1 MTQAATASQA
11 PRPGVNPTSLA
22 ELKASTR
29 SLPAETQIG
38 FFTAGGLDLMQRAAH
53 LLSNSTLV
61 PKQYQSLWVKRDK
74 YGNQEGQPTKNP
86 NAISNCVLA
95 LNMSQRLGADPLMI
109 MQNLYIVEGR
119 PGWSSQFITAAIN
132 ACGKFSPLRFEI
144 EDLGEKNFEWSEK
157 VWEQNPQNGRN
168 FRKDV
173 SKNARLRNMKCV
185 AWAIEKATGERISSP
200 PVSIEMAVL
209 EGWYGKD
216 GSKWKTMPEVM
227 LRYRAASFFGKLY
240 APELLMGIQTAE
252 EIHDTIDL
260 SEMSP
265 GSFGLDEEP
274 KPMTMDDIK
283 ATLPQAAPGEHIDM
297 DTGEVTPKE
306 PVPARA
312 KAPAQEKAPVAQKEQ
327 RVAPKEPAPQPQV
340 QNSQN
345 PNAFPCPRTDGATMV
360 TEADCE
366 KCNQRTSCTEW
377 AVDLPEEG

>member
-1 MTQAATASQA
+1 MTQAATAPQA
-11 PRPGVNPTSLA
+11 PRPGVNTTSLA
-22 ELKASTR
+22 ELKAQTN
-29 SLPAETQIG
+29 SLPAETQLS
-38 FFTAGGLDLMQRAAH
+38 FFTAGGFALMQRGAA
-53 LLSNSTLV
+53 LLSSSTLV
-61 PKQYQSLWVKRDK
+61 PSAYRAEIEEKK
-74 YGNQEGQPTKNP
+74 YGRVTGVKQNP
-86 NAISNCVLA
+86 NAMPNCVLA
-95 LNMSQRLGADPLMI
+95 LNMSQRMGADPLMV
-109 MQNLYIVEGR
+109 MQNLYIVDGR
-119 PGWSSQFITAAIN
+119 PAWSSQFIIAAIN
-132 ACGKFSPLRFEI
+132 ACGKFSPLRFTI
-144 EDLGEKNFEWSEK
+144 EELGEKEVEWITTK
-157 VWEQNPQNGRN
+157 WESNPNGGRDVP
-168 FRKDV
+168 KDV
-173 SKNARLRNMKCV
+173 QHKAKIMNRQCR
-185 AWAIEKATGERISSP
+185 AWAIEKSTGERLDG
-200 PVSIEMAVL
+200 PVVSMDMAVA
-209 EGWYGKD
+209 EGWFGKA
-216 GSKWKTMPEVM
+216 GSKWQTMPEVM

-312 KAPAQEKAPVAQKEQ
+312 KAPVQAQPTVQKEE
-327 RVAPKEPAPQPQV
+327 RAAPTEPAPQPQQ

-366 KCNQRTSCTEW
+366 KCNQRTRCPEW

>member
-1 MTQAATASQA
+1 MTQAATAPQA
-11 PRPGVNPTSLA
+11 PRPGVNTTSLA

-74 YGNQEGQPTKNP
+74 YGNQEGQPTQNP

-312 KAPAQEKAPVAQKEQ
+312 KAPTQAQPPVQKEE
-327 RVAPKEPAPQPQV
+327 RAEPAPQPQQ

-366 KCNQRTSCTEW
+366 KCNQRTRCPEW

>member
-1 MTQAATASQA
+1 MTQAATAPQA

-74 YGNQEGQPTKNP
+74 YGNQEGQPTQNP

-252 EIHDTIDL
+252 EIHDAIDL

-306 PVPARA
+306 SVPARA
-312 KAPAQEKAPVAQKEQ
+312 KAPIQAQPPVQKEE
-327 RVAPKEPAPQPQV
+327 RAEPAPQPQQ

-345 PNAFPCPRTDGATMV
+345 PNAFPCPRTDGATIV

-366 KCNQRTSCTEW
+366 KCNQRTRCPEW
-377 AVDLPEEG
+377 AVDLPEEV

>member
-1 MTQAATASQA
+1 MTQAATAPQA

-74 YGNQEGQPTKNP
+74 YGNQEGQPTQNP

-312 KAPAQEKAPVAQKEQ
+312 KAPIQAQPPVQKEE
-327 RVAPKEPAPQPQV
+327 RAEPAPQPQQ

-345 PNAFPCPRTDGATMV
+345 PNAFPCPRSDDKRRV
-360 TEADCE
+360 TETDCE
-366 KCNQRTSCTEW
+366 QCKQRAGCPEW

>member
-1 MTQAATASQA
+1 MTQAATAPQA

-74 YGNQEGQPTKNP
+74 YGNQEGQPTQNP

-144 EDLGEKNFEWSEK
+144 EDLGEKSFEWSEK

-312 KAPAQEKAPVAQKEQ
+312 KAPIQAQPPVQKEE
-327 RVAPKEPAPQPQV
+327 RAEPAPQPQQ

-366 KCNQRTSCTEW
+366 KCNQRTRCPEW
-377 AVDLPEEG
+377 AVDLPEEV

>member
-1 MTQAATASQA
+1 MTQAATTPQA
-11 PRPGVNPTSLA
+11 PRPGVNTTSLA

-74 YGNQEGQPTKNP
+74 YGNQEGQPTQNP

-312 KAPAQEKAPVAQKEQ
+312 KAPVQAQPPVQKEE
-327 RVAPKEPAPQPQV
+327 RAVPTDPAPQPQQ
-340 QNSQN
+340 QNVQN
-345 PNAFPCPRTDGATMV
+345 PNAFPCPRSDDKRRV
-360 TEADCE
+360 TETDCE
-366 KCNQRTSCTEW
+366 QCKQRAGCPEW

>member
-74 YGNQEGQPTKNP
+74 YGNQEGQPTQNP

-283 ATLPQAAPGEHIDM
+283 ATLPPAAPGEHRDM

-312 KAPAQEKAPVAQKEQ
+312 KAPIQAQPPVQKEE
-327 RVAPKEPAPQPQV
+327 RPSPP
-340 QNSQN
+340 
-345 PNAFPCPRTDGATMV
+345 
-360 TEADCE
+360 
-366 KCNQRTSCTEW
+366 W
-377 AVDLPEEG
+377 

>member
-1 MTQAATASQA
+1 MTQAATAPQA

-74 YGNQEGQPTKNP
+74 YGNQEGQPTQNP

-312 KAPAQEKAPVAQKEQ
+312 KAPTQAQPPVQKEE
-327 RVAPKEPAPQPQV
+327 RAEPAPQPQQ

-366 KCNQRTSCTEW
+366 KCNQRTRCPEW
-377 AVDLPEEG
+377 AVDLPEEV

>member
-1 MTQAATASQA
+1 MTQAATTPQA
-11 PRPGVNPTSLA
+11 PRPGVNTTSLA
-22 ELKASTR
+22 ELKAQTN
-29 SLPAETQIG
+29 SLPAETQLS
-38 FFTAGGLDLMQRAAH
+38 FFTAGGFALMQRGAA
-53 LLSNSTLV
+53 LLSSSTLV
-61 PKQYQSLWVKRDK
+61 PSAYRAEIEEKK
-74 YGNQEGQPTKNP
+74 YGRVTGVKQNP
-86 NAISNCVLA
+86 NAMPNCVLA
-95 LNMSQRLGADPLMI
+95 LNMSQRMGADPLMV
-109 MQNLYIVEGR
+109 MQNLYIVDGR
-119 PGWSSQFITAAIN
+119 PAWSSQFIIAAIN
-132 ACGKFSPLRFEI
+132 ACGKFSPLRFTI
-144 EDLGEKNFEWSEK
+144 EELGEKEVEWITTK
-157 VWEQNPQNGRN
+157 WESNPNGGRDVP
-168 FRKDV
+168 KDV
-173 SKNARLRNMKCV
+173 QHKAKIMNRQCR
-185 AWAIEKATGERISSP
+185 AWAIEKSTGERLDG
-200 PVSIEMAVL
+200 PVVSMDMAVA
-209 EGWYGKD
+209 EGWFGKA
-216 GSKWKTMPEVM
+216 GSKWQTMPEVM

-312 KAPAQEKAPVAQKEQ
+312 KAPVQAQPPVQKEE
-327 RVAPKEPAPQPQV
+327 RAVPTEPAPQPQQ

-366 KCNQRTSCTEW
+366 KCNQRTSCPEW

>member
-1 MTQAATASQA
+1 MTQAATTPQA
-11 PRPGVNPTSLA
+11 PRPGVNTTSLA
-22 ELKASTR
+22 ELKAQTN
-29 SLPAETQIG
+29 SLPAETQLS
-38 FFTAGGLDLMQRAAH
+38 FFTAGGFALMQRGAA
-53 LLSNSTLV
+53 LLSSSTLV
-61 PKQYQSLWVKRDK
+61 PSAYRAEIEEKK
-74 YGNQEGQPTKNP
+74 YGRVTGVKQNP
-86 NAISNCVLA
+86 NAMPNCVLA
-95 LNMSQRLGADPLMI
+95 LNMSQRMGADPLMV
-109 MQNLYIVEGR
+109 MQNLYIVDGR
-119 PGWSSQFITAAIN
+119 PAWSSQFIIAAIN
-132 ACGKFSPLRFEI
+132 ACGKFSPLRFTI
-144 EDLGEKNFEWSEK
+144 EELGEKEVEWITTK
-157 VWEQNPQNGRN
+157 WESNPNGGRDVP
-168 FRKDV
+168 KDV
-173 SKNARLRNMKCV
+173 QHKAKIVNRQCR
-185 AWAIEKATGERISSP
+185 AWAIEKSTGERLDG
-200 PVSIEMAVL
+200 PVVSMDMAVA
-209 EGWYGKD
+209 EGWFGKA
-216 GSKWKTMPEVM
+216 GSKWQTMPEVM

-312 KAPAQEKAPVAQKEQ
+312 KAPVQAQPPVQKEE
-327 RVAPKEPAPQPQV
+327 RAVPTEPAPQPQQ

-366 KCNQRTSCTEW
+366 KCNQRTRCPEW

>member
-1 MTQAATASQA
+1 MTQAATAPQA

-74 YGNQEGQPTKNP
+74 YGNQEGQPTQNP

-173 SKNARLRNMKCV
+173 SKNARIRNMKCV

-297 DTGEVTPKE
+297 DTGEITPKE
-306 PVPARA
+306 PVHVRE
-312 KAPAQEKAPVAQKEQ
+312 KAPAQAQPPVQKEE
-327 RVAPKEPAPQPQV
+327 RAVPTEPAPQPQQ

-366 KCNQRTSCTEW
+366 KCNQRTRCPEW

>member
-1 MTQAATASQA
+1 MTQAATTPQA
-11 PRPGVNPTSLA
+11 PRPGVNTTSLA

-74 YGNQEGQPTKNP
+74 YGNQEGQPTQNP

-312 KAPAQEKAPVAQKEQ
+312 KAPIQAQPPVQKEE
-327 RVAPKEPAPQPQV
+327 RAVPTEPAPQPQQ

-366 KCNQRTSCTEW
+366 KCNQRTRCPEW

>member
-74 YGNQEGQPTKNP
+74 YGNQEGQPTQNP

-312 KAPAQEKAPVAQKEQ
+312 KAPIQAQPPVQKEE
-327 RVAPKEPAPQPQV
+327 RAEPAPQPQQ
-340 QNSQN
+340 QNIQN

-366 KCNQRTSCTEW
+366 KCNQRTRCPEW
-377 AVDLPEEG
+377 AVDLPEEV

>member
-1 MTQAATASQA
+1 MTQAATAPQA

-74 YGNQEGQPTKNP
+74 YGNQEGQPTQNP

-312 KAPAQEKAPVAQKEQ
+312 KAPTQAQPPVQKEE
-327 RVAPKEPAPQPQV
+327 RAEPAPQPQQ

-366 KCNQRTSCTEW
+366 KCNQRTRCPEW

>member
-1 MTQAATASQA
+1 MTQAATTPQA

-74 YGNQEGQPTKNP
+74 YGNQEGQPTQNP

-312 KAPAQEKAPVAQKEQ
+312 KAPTQAQPPVQKEE
-327 RVAPKEPAPQPQV
+327 RAEPAPQPQQ

-366 KCNQRTSCTEW
+366 KCNQRTRCPEW

>member
-1 MTQAATASQA
+1 MTQAATAPQA

-74 YGNQEGQPTKNP
+74 YGNQEGQPTQNP

-312 KAPAQEKAPVAQKEQ
+312 KAPIQAQPPVQKEE
-327 RVAPKEPAPQPQV
+327 RAVPTEPAPQPQQ

-366 KCNQRTSCTEW
+366 KCNQRTRCPEW
-377 AVDLPEEG
+377 AVDLPEEV

>member
-1 MTQAATASQA
+1 MTQAATAPQA

-74 YGNQEGQPTKNP
+74 YGNQEGQPTQNP

-312 KAPAQEKAPVAQKEQ
+312 KAPVQAQPTVQKEE
-327 RVAPKEPAPQPQV
+327 RAAPTEPAPQHQQ

-366 KCNQRTSCTEW
+366 KCNQRTRCPEW

>member
-74 YGNQEGQPTKNP
+74 YGNQEGQPTQNP

-312 KAPAQEKAPVAQKEQ
+312 KAPIQAQPPVQKEE
-327 RVAPKEPAPQPQV
+327 RAEPAPQPQQ

-366 KCNQRTSCTEW
+366 KCNQRTRCPEW

>member
-1 MTQAATASQA
+1 MTQAATAPQA

-74 YGNQEGQPTKNP
+74 YGNQEGQPTQNP

-312 KAPAQEKAPVAQKEQ
+312 KAPIQAQPPVQKEE
-327 RVAPKEPAPQPQV
+327 RAVPTEPAPQPQQ

-366 KCNQRTSCTEW
+366 KCNQRTSCIEW

>member
-1 MTQAATASQA
+1 
-11 PRPGVNPTSLA
+11 
-22 ELKASTR
+22 
-29 SLPAETQIG
+29 
-38 FFTAGGLDLMQRAAH
+38 MQRAAH

-74 YGNQEGQPTKNP
+74 YGNQEGQPTQNP

-252 EIHDTIDL
+252 EIHDAIDL

-306 PVPARA
+306 SVPARA
-312 KAPAQEKAPVAQKEQ
+312 KAPIQAQPPVQKEE
-327 RVAPKEPAPQPQV
+327 RAEPAPQPQQ

-345 PNAFPCPRTDGATMV
+345 PNAFPCPRTDGATIV

-366 KCNQRTSCTEW
+366 KCNQRTRCPEW
-377 AVDLPEEG
+377 AVDLPEEV

>member
-1 MTQAATASQA
+1 MTQAATAPQA

-74 YGNQEGQPTKNP
+74 YGNQEGQPTQNP

-312 KAPAQEKAPVAQKEQ
+312 KAPIQAQPPVQKEE
-327 RVAPKEPAPQPQV
+327 RAVPTEPAPHPQQ

-366 KCNQRTSCTEW
+366 KCNQRTRCPEW
-377 AVDLPEEG
+377 AVDLPEEV

>member
-1 MTQAATASQA
+1 MTQAATTPQA

-74 YGNQEGQPTKNP
+74 YGNQEGQPTQNP

-144 EDLGEKNFEWSEK
+144 EDLGEKSFEWSEK

-312 KAPAQEKAPVAQKEQ
+312 KAPIQAQPPVQKEE
-327 RVAPKEPAPQPQV
+327 RAVPTEPAPQPQQ

-366 KCNQRTSCTEW
+366 KCNQRTRCPEW
-377 AVDLPEEG
+377 AVDLPEEV

>member
-1 MTQAATASQA
+1 MTQAATTPQA

-22 ELKASTR
+22 ELKAQTN
-29 SLPAETQIG
+29 SLPAETQLS
-38 FFTAGGLDLMQRAAH
+38 FFTAGGFALMQRGAA
-53 LLSNSTLV
+53 LLSSSTLV
-61 PKQYQSLWVKRDK
+61 PSAYRAEIEEKK
-74 YGNQEGQPTKNP
+74 YGRVTGVKQNP
-86 NAISNCVLA
+86 NAMPNCVLA
-95 LNMSQRLGADPLMI
+95 LNMSQRMGADPLMV
-109 MQNLYIVEGR
+109 MQNLYIVDGR
-119 PGWSSQFITAAIN
+119 PAWSSQFIIAAIN
-132 ACGKFSPLRFEI
+132 ACGKFSPLRFTI
-144 EDLGEKNFEWSEK
+144 EELGEKEVEWITTK
-157 VWEQNPQNGRN
+157 WESNPNGGRDVP
-168 FRKDV
+168 KDV
-173 SKNARLRNMKCV
+173 QHKAKIMNRQCR
-185 AWAIEKATGERISSP
+185 AWAIEKSTGERLDG
-200 PVSIEMAVL
+200 PVVSMDMAVA
-209 EGWYGKD
+209 EGWFGKA
-216 GSKWKTMPEVM
+216 GSKWQTMPEVM

-260 SEMSP
+260 SEMGP

-312 KAPAQEKAPVAQKEQ
+312 KAPTQAQPPVQKEE
-327 RVAPKEPAPQPQV
+327 RAVPTEPAPQPQQ

-366 KCNQRTSCTEW
+366 KCNQRTSCIEW

>member
-1 MTQAATASQA
+1 MTQAATAPQA

-61 PKQYQSLWVKRDK
+61 PKQYQALWVKRDK
-74 YGNQEGQPTKNP
+74 YGNIEGQPTQNP

-144 EDLGEKNFEWSEK
+144 EDLGEQDFEWSEK
-157 VWEQNPQNGRN
+157 VWEQNPQTGRN

-173 SKNARLRNMKCV
+173 SKKARLRNMKCV

-312 KAPAQEKAPVAQKEQ
+312 KAPIQAQPPVQKEE
-327 RVAPKEPAPQPQV
+327 RAVPTEPAPQPQQ

-366 KCNQRTSCTEW
+366 KCNQRTRCPEW
-377 AVDLPEEG
+377 AVDLPEEV

>member
-1 MTQAATASQA
+1 MTQAATAPQA

-74 YGNQEGQPTKNP
+74 YGNQEGQPTQNP

-265 GSFGLDEEP
+265 GSFGFDEEP

-297 DTGEVTPKE
+297 DTGEITPKE

-312 KAPAQEKAPVAQKEQ
+312 KAPIQAQPPVQKEE
-327 RVAPKEPAPQPQV
+327 RAVPTEPAPQPQQ

-366 KCNQRTSCTEW
+366 KCNQRTRCPEW

>member
-1 MTQAATASQA
+1 MTQAATAPQA

-74 YGNQEGQPTKNP
+74 YGNQEGQPTQNP

-283 ATLPQAAPGEHIDM
+283 ETLPQAAPGEHIDM

-306 PVPARA
+306 PVPA
-312 KAPAQEKAPVAQKEQ
+312 PEKAPVQEKPPVQKEQ
-327 RVAPKEPAPQPQV
+327 RAAPKATPPQPQ
-340 QNSQN
+340 QQTSQN

-366 KCNQRTSCTEW
+366 KCNQRTSCIEW

>member
-1 MTQAATASQA
+1 MTQAATAPQA

-74 YGNQEGQPTKNP
+74 YGNQEGQPTQNP

-283 ATLPQAAPGEHIDM
+283 ATLSQAAPGEHIDM

-312 KAPAQEKAPVAQKEQ
+312 KAPIQAQPPVQKEEHA
-327 RVAPKEPAPQPQV
+327 VPTEPAPQPQQ

-366 KCNQRTSCTEW
+366 KCNQRTRCPEW

>member
-1 MTQAATASQA
+1 MTQAATAPQA

-74 YGNQEGQPTKNP
+74 YGNQEGQPTQNP

-312 KAPAQEKAPVAQKEQ
+312 KAPIQAQPPVQKEE
-327 RVAPKEPAPQPQV
+327 RAEPAPQPQQ

-366 KCNQRTSCTEW
+366 KCNQRTRCPEW
-377 AVDLPEEG
+377 AVDLPEEV

>member
-1 MTQAATASQA
+1 MTQAATAPQA

-74 YGNQEGQPTKNP
+74 YGNQEGQPTQNP

-312 KAPAQEKAPVAQKEQ
+312 KAPIQAQPPVQKEE
-327 RVAPKEPAPQPQV
+327 RAVPTEPAPQPQQ

-366 KCNQRTSCTEW
+366 KCNQRTRCPEW

>member
-1 MTQAATASQA
+1 MTQAATAPQA

-61 PKQYQSLWVKRDK
+61 PKQYQALWVKRDK
-74 YGNQEGQPTKNP
+74 YGNIEGQPTQNP

-144 EDLGEKNFEWSEK
+144 EDLGEQDFEWSEK
-157 VWEQNPQNGRN
+157 VWEQNPQTGRN

-173 SKNARLRNMKCV
+173 SKKARLRDMKCV

-252 EIHDTIDL
+252 ELHDTIDL

-265 GSFGLDEEP
+265 GAFGMGEDP
-274 KPMTMDDIK
+274 KPMTTDDIK
-283 ATLPQAAPGEHIDM
+283 ATLPQAASGEHIDM

-312 KAPAQEKAPVAQKEQ
+312 KAPIQAQPPVQKEE
-327 RVAPKEPAPQPQV
+327 RAEPAPQPQQ

-345 PNAFPCPRTDGATMV
+345 PNAFPCPRTDGVTMV

-366 KCNQRTSCTEW
+366 KCNQRTRCPEW
-377 AVDLPEEG
+377 AVDLPEEV